1 MTAREQLLQ
10 EIAQAP
16 DFLVEEILDFL
27 LFAKARR
34 TQQMLDEKQKEPRP
48 FALCAGEF
56 TVPPDFNAPLPDE
69 ILRDFES

>member
-34 TQQMLDEKQKEPRP
+34 TRQILAEKQKEPRP

-56 TVPPDFNAPLPDE
+56 RVPPNFNAPLPDE